1 LKKIKTAIK
10 KINKFILTKSERI
23 KFTWFNQN
31 NKDQKAGT
39 KMIHTIKDMNQSK
52 KIIIKTKF
60 KEAATHILLSI
71 LKRNKFKEKYQ
82 NLQIDIDV
90 MGII

>member
-1 LKKIKTAIK
+1 
-10 KINKFILTKSERI
+10 
-23 KFTWFNQN
+23 
-31 NKDQKAGT
+31 
-39 KMIHTIKDMNQSK
+39 MIHTIKDMNQSK
-52 KIIIKTKF
+52 KIIMKTKF
-60 KEAATHILLSI
+60 KEAVIHILQSI